1 MVYFLQQLGHPFTQV
16 FILLAKLRN
25 KTNTVPAG
33 FALLLDK
40 FMSTYILRMTNT
52 RKVVDFEPGV
62 MERLLLKT
70 R

>member
-1 MVYFLQQLGHPFTQV
+1 MVYFLQQLGHPFTQM
-16 FILLAKLRN
+16 FILVAKLRN
-25 KTNTVPAG
+25 KPNNVPTI

-40 FMSTYILRMTNT
+40 LMSAYILRMANT

>member
-1 MVYFLQQLGHPFTQV
+1 M
-16 FILLAKLRN
+16 FILVAKLRN
-25 KTNTVPAG
+25 KPNTVPAG
-33 FALLLDK
+33 FPLLLDK

-62 MERLLLKT
+62 MERLFLRT